1 MSLDPAIVKFE
12 RDKSRSGEVYLFI
25 ADGETRPFAMAEV
38 FRAETQW
45 GVRLQDS
52 RRDLS
57 DHDLIACVRTLLTW
71 NLGCTVETV
80 DLVLG
85 RTHEHVMLLR
95 VGGEYV

>member
-1 MSLDPAIVKFE
+1 MSLDPAIVRFE
-12 RDKSRSGEVYLFI
+12 RDTTRSGEVYLFT
-25 ADGETRPFAMAEV
+25 ASGESRPFAMAEI

-45 GVRLQDS
+45 GIRVQDS

-57 DHDLIACVRTLLTW
+57 DHDLIACVRYLLTW
-71 NLGCTVETV
+71 TLGCTVETV
-80 DLVLG
+80 DVVLG